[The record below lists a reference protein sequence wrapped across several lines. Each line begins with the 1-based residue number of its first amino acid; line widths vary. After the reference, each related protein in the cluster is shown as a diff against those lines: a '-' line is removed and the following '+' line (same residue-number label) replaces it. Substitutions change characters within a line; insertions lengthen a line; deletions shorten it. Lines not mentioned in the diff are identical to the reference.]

1 VTTHDEAYDELYVY
15 SMSRGATFV
24 LQHVVDAHAAQT
36 ATADDKPI
44 RIVFGDSSGLY
55 LHVERGLT
63 GRQVQLAHIQL
74 GKTKRPVAR
83 DSTADRRGNMTA
95 RDVLATPEGD
105 ERDRAIDEWCDRL
118 VRIRREPRD
127 HRGARAR
134 EPGVAPAPE
143 SDRLRPTKHPE

>member
-44 RIVFGDSSGLY
+44 RIVFALIGLY

-74 GKTKRPVAR
+74 GKTKRPWPAIPLP
-83 DSTADRRGNMTA
+83 DRRGNMTA

-105 ERDRAIDEWCDRL
+105 ERDRAIDEWCRSVWSAFAASRETIAGL
-118 VRIRREPRD
+118 VRENL
-127 HRGARAR
+127 G
-134 EPGVAPAPE
+134 
-143 SDRLRPTKHPE
+143 